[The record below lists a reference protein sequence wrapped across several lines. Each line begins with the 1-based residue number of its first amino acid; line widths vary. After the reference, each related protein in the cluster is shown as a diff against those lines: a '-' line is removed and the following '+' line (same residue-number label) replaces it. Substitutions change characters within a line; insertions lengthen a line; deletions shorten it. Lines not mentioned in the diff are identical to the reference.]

1 MLKNYEIYLILNP
14 EIKAATKK
22 DELEKIAS
30 YIKTDLNAKDI
41 NVEDEGAKKL
51 AYPIEGHWNGIY
63 VSYTFDVDYK
73 AAANMK
79 EVEKKLNISD
89 NVIRYII
96 TDETENKARKA
107 KESLNQNPEATNHQD
122 LNKGKVKKDLMK
134 HLGMKVVDYKDVEFL
149 SQFVSPY
156 SKIFHRERTGNSAIS
171 QRRIA
176 QAIKRARHMGL
187 MKFTPKHDR
196 KF

>member
-14 EIKAATKK
+14 EIKTDVKK

-51 AYPIEGHWNGIY
+51 AYPIKKHWNGVY
-63 VSYTFDVDYK
+63 VSFTFDVDYK
-73 AAANMK
+73 DAANMK

-89 NVIRYII
+89 HVMRYII
-96 TDETENKARKA
+96 TDETENKARKE
-107 KESLNQNPEATNHQD
+107 KESLNQNPEATNHQE

-176 QAIKRARHMGL
+176 QAIKRARHMAL